1 MVNIKEKSKILEE
14 EIFGPIFPVYEFNKL
29 EEVMYKVNNGD
40 KPLALYYFSED
51 KNKIEYVLNNTSS
64 GGVTINDTVIHVAS
78 TYLPFGGVGNSGIGF
93 YHGKASFDTFS
104 HRKSVLKRGTFME
117 LPFRFAPYNDKLKL
131 IKKILK

>member
-1 MVNIKEKSKILEE
+1 MCDKDIYNNKEMIIL
-14 EIFGPIFPVYEFNKL
+14 NKQQ
-29 EEVMYKVNNGD
+29 VTK
-40 KPLALYYFSED
+40 A
-51 KNKIEYVLNNTSS
+51 IEKVLNSTTS

-78 TYLPFGGVGNSGIGF
+78 TYLPFGGVGNSGIGS